1 MVSEFHSW
9 EYWGRLSPVN
19 ICKWIYNQACFGVC
33 RPYPSKKEQIMNKC
47 RLQICLAISSL
58 LLVTLACSFSAS
70 TANIQEAKMA
80 RDYDGN
86 DPTTTFAQ
94 DQVFYCVVELANAP
108 DDTVIKASWQAV
120 DVEGA
125 EPNTFIDE
133 TELSTGS
140 GKVHFELSNNGLW
153 PLGKYA
159 VQLYLNGELD
169 QTIEFTV
176 Q

>member
-1 MVSEFHSW
+1 MNRN
-9 EYWGRLSPVN
+9 RLKV
-19 ICKWIYNQACFGVC
+19 F
-33 RPYPSKKEQIMNKC
+33 
-47 RLQICLAISSL
+47 LAFFSL
-58 LLVTLACSFSAS
+58 LLVMVACSFSAS
-70 TANIQEAKMA
+70 TANIKDVKMA
-80 RDYDGN
+80 RDYNGN

-94 DQVFYCVVELANAP
+94 DEVFYCLVELANAP
-108 DDTVIKASWQAV
+108 DDTVIKASWVAV

-140 GKVHFELSNNGLW
+140 GTVHFELSNNGLW

-169 QTIEFTV
+169 QSVEFTV
-176 Q
+176 E

>member
-1 MVSEFHSW
+1 MNRN
-9 EYWGRLSPVN
+9 RLKV
-19 ICKWIYNQACFGVC
+19 F
-33 RPYPSKKEQIMNKC
+33 
-47 RLQICLAISSL
+47 LAISSL
-58 LLVTLACSFSAS
+58 LLVMVACSFSAS
-70 TANIQEAKMA
+70 TANIKDVKMA

-94 DQVFYCVVELANAP
+94 DEVFYCVVELANAP
-108 DDTVIKASWQAV
+108 DDTVIKASWVAV

-140 GKVHFELSNNGLW
+140 GTVHFELSNNGLW

-159 VQLYLNGELD
+159 VQLYLNGELE
-169 QTIEFTV
+169 QTVEFTV
-176 Q
+176 E

>member
-1 MVSEFHSW
+1 MNRN
-9 EYWGRLSPVN
+9 RLKV
-19 ICKWIYNQACFGVC
+19 I
-33 RPYPSKKEQIMNKC
+33 
-47 RLQICLAISSL
+47 LAISSL
-58 LLVTLACSFSAS
+58 LLVMVACSFSAS
-70 TANIQEAKMA
+70 TANIKDVKMA

-94 DQVFYCVVELANAP
+94 DEVFYCVVELANAP
-108 DDTVIKASWQAV
+108 DDTVIKASWVAV

-140 GKVHFELSNNGLW
+140 GTVHFELSNNGLW

-159 VQLYLNGELD
+159 VQLYLNGELE
-169 QTIEFTV
+169 QTVEFTV
-176 Q
+176 E